1 MNPKRID
8 INYSSDEEPSLHSM
22 QPIDP
27 YVSDGEG
34 PDPPPGIRPA
44 KKRTTKNFLRAV
56 TGIGGLKIPRAS
68 TSVGQVLQLN
78 LAENREE
85 LARIARMAVKEK
97 EVVRRLMELAT
108 RWRAMRCLRLLS
120 RLCRNSLADSGAVAQ
135 NRLRVECRGVH
146 VPAAR
151 RVLRPFCLRRRRE
164 VGSP

>member
-1 MNPKRID
+1 MIASCKTKNAEVSIAELSTMNPKRID

-97 EVVRRLMELAT
+97 EVSAVT
-108 RWRAMRCLRLLS
+108 R
-120 RLCRNSLADSGAVAQ
+120 
-135 NRLRVECRGVH
+135 
-146 VPAAR
+146 P
-151 RVLRPFCLRRRRE
+151 
-164 VGSP
+164 